1 MNDTGCG
8 QVFDRKSAQEKE
20 HKLKCQ
26 KAYAKAR
33 KRRKK

>member
-1 MNDTGCG
+1 MNDSGAG
-8 QVFDRKSAQEKE
+8 YEIDRKSAQERK

>member
-1 MNDTGCG
+1 MHDTGVG
-8 QVFDRKSAQEKE
+8 EVFDRKSAQEKA

-26 KAYAKAR
+26 LSYAKAR